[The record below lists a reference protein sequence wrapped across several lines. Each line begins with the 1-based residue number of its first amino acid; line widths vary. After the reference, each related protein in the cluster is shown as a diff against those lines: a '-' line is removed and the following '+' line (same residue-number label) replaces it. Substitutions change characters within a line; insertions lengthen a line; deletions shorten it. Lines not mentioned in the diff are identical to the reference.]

1 MGYHWWTDLLVASSF
16 LFWCLMIQYSSS
28 VACHSIGQ
36 ASPSMWQ
43 GGALYFSTLQ
53 CPSKFCR
60 HLTRSLLPAP
70 LRQACIEPIHAPGIL
85 PGISMSKTEMVFY
98 RVSLLS
104 FIQTPSLSQASH
116 RRGWK

>member
-1 MGYHWWTDLLVASSF
+1 MPSERWGGGVTQDLL
-16 LFWCLMIQYSSS
+16 
-28 VACHSIGQ
+28 
-36 ASPSMWQ
+36 
-43 GGALYFSTLQ
+43 T
-53 CPSKFCR
+53 CR